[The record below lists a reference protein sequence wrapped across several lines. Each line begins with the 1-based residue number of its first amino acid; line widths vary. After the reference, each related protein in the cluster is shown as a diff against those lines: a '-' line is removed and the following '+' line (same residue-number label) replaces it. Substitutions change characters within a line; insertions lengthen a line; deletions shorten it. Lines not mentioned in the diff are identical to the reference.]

1 MSKYAEFRG
10 AFAFG
15 FKNYDFSNPYTYKA
29 KYCKLSDNF
38 PGSLS
43 PYPAPNRRYDLQSY
57 IYGHRGVIFQD
68 RLRFPSTI

>member
-29 KYCKLSDNF
+29 KYCKLLDNF

-57 IYGHRGVIFQD
+57 
-68 RLRFPSTI
+68 